1 MQNIIK
7 KYTPEFIYGAVD
19 GTVTTFAVVAASA
32 GAGISS
38 AVILILGIA
47 NLIADGFSMGSSA
60 YLAAS
65 AEHDELVHNKKK
77 QSSSKIVGLMTFL
90 AFVIVGSVPVLPYLI
105 DVMANLKISSTT
117 LFYVSS
123 ILTAVVFLLIGFI
136 KGKVSE
142 QSPWRSSVITLT
154 LGAIAAGLA
163 YFAGDI
169 LASWLGVR
177 I

>member
-7 KYTPEFIYGAVD
+7 KYIPEFVYGTVD
-19 GTVTTFAVVAASA
+19 GTVTTFAVVAVSA

-65 AEHDELVHNKKK
+65 AEHNELVHNKKK
-77 QSSSKIVGLMTFL
+77 QSSLKIIGLMTFS
-90 AFVIVGSVPVLPYLI
+90 AFVIVGSVLVLPYLI
-105 DVMANLKISSTT
+105 DVIVNLKISSTT

-123 ILTAVVFLLIGFI
+123 ILTAVVFVLIGFI

-142 QSPWRSSVITLT
+142 QSPWRSSVIALT

-169 LASWLGVR
+169 LVSWLSVR
-177 I
+177 L

>member
-1 MQNIIK
+1 
-7 KYTPEFIYGAVD
+7 
-19 GTVTTFAVVAASA
+19 
-32 GAGISS
+32 
-38 AVILILGIA
+38 
-47 NLIADGFSMGSSA
+47 
-60 YLAAS
+60 
-65 AEHDELVHNKKK
+65 
-77 QSSSKIVGLMTFL
+77 MTFL